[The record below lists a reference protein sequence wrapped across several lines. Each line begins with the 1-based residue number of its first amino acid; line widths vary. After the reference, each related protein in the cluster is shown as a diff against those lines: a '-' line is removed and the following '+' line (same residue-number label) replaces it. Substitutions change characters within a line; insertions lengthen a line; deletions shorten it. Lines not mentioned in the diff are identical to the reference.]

1 MRDTNNYKRDK
12 KKHEKKEL
20 TSPPVGGDSQFA
32 IR

>member
-20 TSPPVGGDSQFA
+20 TSPVGGDSQFA